1 MMATRDIAGMRVLLT
16 LDAVG
21 GVWRF
26 TLDLARNLTRAGMV
40 VAFAGFGPAP
50 NEGQKQEARAIGK
63 LIWLDAPLDWTASSP
78 RELQVIPA
86 FLKDLIAHEAIDLL
100 HLNLPSQAA
109 ALETHVPV
117 VVMSHSCV
125 TTWFA
130 VMREG
135 DMSPEYAWHRDMN
148 HAGLRRADII
158 VAPSQSHAELLK
170 STYPGIAPV
179 SVVHNASAL
188 QNHAGEKE
196 NFILSA
202 GRWWDEGKN
211 GRVLELAAGNL
222 RWPFLFAGA
231 DEGPRGEQ
239 TGLSEGVRLGQLG
252 HEQIVNLMHRAAI
265 FVSPSRYEPFGLAA
279 LEAARCGCALL
290 LADIP
295 TYRELWEGAAL
306 FGDPHDPQDMLAKI
320 EGLISDPALRDELAQ
335 RAHQRSLEFS
345 EGHQASEMIALYRR
359 AMSRAQVTAG

>member
-1 MMATRDIAGMRVLLT
+1 MMGTRDIAGTRVLLT

-26 TLDLARNLTRAGMV
+26 TLDLARNLKRAGV
-40 VAFAGFGPAP
+40 VVIFAGFGPAP
-50 NEGQKQEARAIGK
+50 NEGQIQEAQAIGK
-63 LIWLDAPLDWTASSP
+63 LIWLDAPLDWTANSP
-78 RELQVIPA
+78 RELRTIPA
-86 FLKDLIAHEAIDLL
+86 LLEDLISHEAIDLL

-117 VVMSHSCV
+117 LVMSHSCV

-130 VMREG
+130 VMRKG
-135 DMSPEYAWHRDMN
+135 DIAEDYAWHREIN
-148 HAGLRRADII
+148 QAGLRRADLI
-158 VAPSQSHAELLK
+158 VAPSRSHADLLK
-170 STYPGIAPV
+170 KTYSDIGRV
-179 SVVHNASAL
+179 SVIHNASAL
-188 QNHAGEKE
+188 QHHADEKE
-196 NFILSA
+196 NFILAA

-211 GRVLELAAGNL
+211 GRVLELAAANL

-239 TGLSEGVRLGQLG
+239 TGLSQGVRLGQLG
-252 HEQIVNLMHRAAI
+252 HEQIVNLMQRAAI

-295 TYRELWEGAAL
+295 TYRELWDGAAL
-306 FGDPHDPQDMLAKI
+306 FANPHDPQDMLAKI
-320 EGLISDPALRDELAQ
+320 EELTSDPTLREELAQ
-335 RAHQRSLEFS
+335 SARQRSLEFS
-345 EGHQASEMIALYRR
+345 EEHQASEMIALYRR
-359 AMSRAQVTAG
+359 AMTRAQVTAG